1 MQQKM
6 KSVFKYQILLGA
18 FAWCMVVLPS
28 GNASPTPIWYS
39 ALTLEPVVEQPD
51 LNAQDFTKTV
61 KKEFPL
67 NSNGMVNIV
76 NKYGKVDVKTWDKNR
91 AKVDVTIVV
100 KASSESQA
108 EPVFDRIRIEFAND
122 DSYVKAE
129 TVIESGRN
137 NWRDWAPWME
147 EKTEFQINYQVYMP
161 ASASIDLSN
170 KYGDALVAPLNGK
183 AKADIKYGNIRLE
196 GANAGLSLVLDYGN
210 GTVVK
215 SGDVNVN
222 VSYSKLTMNDV
233 RNVNLTSKYSKLNLD
248 NSGDLNAESKYD
260 EMKLGKVNHLQ
271 CTSKYG
277 SMTVGSANRVRATVQ
292 YTDISIE
299 RLKGDGDF
307 DISYGGLRIDNVSK
321 GFEKINLLGKHSD
334 FKIGIENGASYTFDA
349 NASFAGIAYPD
360 GLVVTYEQEKGS
372 SHQVKGHVGGQNAR
386 GAIKASLNYGGLK
399 VKQ

>member
-6 KSVFKYQILLGA
+6 KSAFKYQMLLVA
-18 FAWCMVVLPS
+18 IVWCMVALPS
-28 GNASPTPIWYS
+28 GNASPDPEWYS
-39 ALTLEPVVEQPD
+39 AATLEPTIGQHDP
-51 LNAQDFTKTV
+51 NAQDFTKTI
-61 KKEFPL
+61 KKEFSL
-67 NSNGMVNIV
+67 NSNGTVNIV

-100 KASSESQA
+100 KASTESQA
-108 EPVFDRIRIEFAND
+108 QPVFDRIHIEFAND

-129 TVIESGRN
+129 TVIDPSKS
-137 NWRDWAPWME
+137 NWLDWDSWAGD
-147 EKTEFQINYQVYMP
+147 KTEFQINYQVFMP
-161 ASASIDLSN
+161 ASASIELSN
-170 KYGDALVAPLNGK
+170 KYGDALVAPLYGK

-215 SGDVNVN
+215 SGDANVN
-222 VSYSKLTMNDV
+222 VSYSKLTINDA

-248 NSGDLNAESKYD
+248 NGGDLNAESKYD
-260 EMKLGKVNHLQ
+260 DIKIGKVNHLQ
-271 CTSKYG
+271 CNTKYG
-277 SMTVGSANRVRATVQ
+277 SMSVGSANRVKATAQ
-292 YTDISIE
+292 YTDINME

-386 GAIKASLNYGGLK
+386 GVIKASLNYGGLK

>member
-1 MQQKM
+1 M
-6 KSVFKYQILLGA
+6 KSVFKYQILLAA
-18 FAWCMVVLPS
+18 FTWCMVVLPS
-28 GNASPTPIWYS
+28 GNASPDPEWYS
-39 ALTLEPVVEQPD
+39 ATTLEPTIGQHDP
-51 LNAQDFTKTV
+51 NAQDFTKTI

-67 NSNGMVNIV
+67 NSNGTVNIV

-108 EPVFDRIRIEFAND
+108 QPVFDRIRIEFAND

-129 TVIESGRN
+129 TVIESTKG
-137 NWRDWAPWME
+137 NWFDWGGWN

-161 ASASIDLSN
+161 ASASIDLTN
-170 KYGDALVAPLNGK
+170 KYGDASVASLNGK
-183 AKADIKYGNIRLE
+183 AKADIKYGNIHLE
-196 GANAGLSLVLDYGN
+196 GANSGLSLVLDYGN

-215 SGDVNVN
+215 SGDANLN
-222 VSYSKLTMNDV
+222 VSYSKLTVNDI
-233 RNVNLTSKYSKLNLD
+233 RNVNLTSKYSKLNMG
-248 NSGDLNAESKYD
+248 NCGDLNAESRYD
-260 EMKLGKVNHLQ
+260 DFKLDKVGHLQ
-271 CTSKYG
+271 CTAKYG
-277 SMTVGSANRVRATVQ
+277 SMAVGTANSIKATGQ
-292 YTDISIE
+292 YTDLTVE
-299 RLKGDGDF
+299 RLKGNGDF
-307 DISYGGLRIDNVSK
+307 DLYYGGLRINNVSK
-321 GFEKINLLGKHSD
+321 GFEKINLLGKYSD

-386 GAIKASLNYGGLK
+386 GVIKASLNYGGLK